1 MNETSLALRAAAA
14 RTTTGPSGSLQ
25 DPHRTPRPAVPAFDT
40 HTPARSAVLPT
51 NHTSA
56 NHNRPVQ
63 RHEAD
68 LSISNSSRH
77 AQVQGPAQAQTHQ
90 APRAPNPAKKVTA
103 NEKDELHSAISAQV
117 VAEAAV
123 KASAAAST
131 SPPSSPTIMH
141 SSKPATRPD
150 RGPIMAHRTASID
163 STVSSISSV
172 ASTSQ
177 RLNQANALRVAQDNQ
192 GPQDAA
198 SLIAAAGSAE
208 EALKKVLAE
217 KQQAANH
224 NAQLWRLV
232 EKQRAMI
239 LGLNKD
245 LEKSLK
251 EKERYRRKLKES
263 LQSSTSAPTL
273 ITSTDQTLEGDSRE
287 TSQSPSQLLPGLEV
301 AARDISVDTRK
312 TSDTS
317 GSVPSGVGRSDT
329 PQDATNAPSSGLPA
343 TPQSASSITQG
354 QRDWPIIGECVPVR
368 SEESK
373 AAIATIQRA
382 PGETPPLSPKLVDVA
397 YSPKASQAAG
407 HQKNASTSSFHTSPP
422 PSAHSFSSPKTRK
435 APPAPLKLD
444 PLRPEPSM
452 VNSIAD
458 PSDSEY
464 EDDPESARSEFMERG
479 RRKTREEDDRE
490 REVLAQR
497 EAEQRS
503 RSKKEKKSK
512 SRPAEQKTTPSAVAE
527 LPAPEP
533 AHHPSIVSPTAN
545 PAEIIRNRAVSDAAN
560 AMQRTLTAPSGFLT
574 PGLPMSPRPSDR
586 PLNSPMPRAANASI
600 ASSMPMSPRSAMPGL
615 PLSPRQPRQA
625 IPLPPQTPMAMMS
638 PHLDRAKAY
647 NTQQQAATSQPQ
659 STSSAVDRLK
669 PSNDA
674 SSGQERPSM
683 SSDHSSAY
691 TPGEVYKGLVTEQYP
706 DLLLPPNALPS
717 IMIRTASS
725 RMIRSRASMIL
736 PLKQG
741 DENPVFTIGVYAR
754 SDNRELWRAE
764 KTYAALAGL
773 DQEVKSLCRVQDR
786 LPEKALFTGH
796 APAKIDARRMALNHY
811 FERMLDS
818 VIEERAARI
827 VCRFLSTDAF
837 PAEGGDYLNAR
848 TEDSTRPTSPA
859 TPAAKFRPNMAGYLT
874 KRGKNFGG
882 WKARYFV
889 LDGPNLKYFE
899 GPGGAHLGS
908 IKLQNAQIGKQSV
921 NPNQSS
927 HEDED
932 NQFRHAFLVLEP
944 KKKDSSSLVRHVLCA
959 ESDDE
964 RDSWVD
970 ALLHYVDFR
979 DEEESQQPGRQAQM
993 FKTEISAPR
1002 SPRLQ
1007 KSMNDLRPGS
1017 SKDVTMDALRA
1028 VGYGDTVAGDAPV
1041 MGPPATPRVT
1051 QTPSPPYDKLTSGA
1065 DVTSGPHPLIS
1076 GPTNL
1081 QVIQNTG
1088 DWGMKVPPT
1097 PGRDKK
1103 RSMFQIPFSRGRSS
1117 SDLDFKDS
1125 AKTSTDRGYARA
1137 VFGVPLAE
1145 AAEFS
1150 RPDGIDTHLPSVVY
1164 RCIQYLTAKN
1174 AVAEEGIFRLSGS
1187 NTVIRALKDRFNTE
1201 GDVDL
1206 LSDENYYDV
1215 HAVASLLKLYLR
1227 ELPASILT
1235 RDLHLDFLHCLE
1247 MHGEEKILALNSLVN
1262 KLPTTNRALLE
1273 AMSSF
1278 MLLIVNNVEVN
1289 RMNVRNLGVVFSPTL
1304 NLPGPLISLF
1314 VEEQARIFDA
1324 TTPAADSP
1332 SSVYETQPPEMLSG
1346 DLRSP
1351 RKQMFQDLPTPA
1363 YNQTQFQNIGGY
1375 RADDTGFTP
1384 MQPSYANY
1392 QMAPQGDGGFGSLN
1406 DALRSPTV
1414 YNTTGMGAPTPRD
1427 VKQRRRESDMLHVM
1441 GPTKKASFSRLR
1453 EEQGT
1458 SF

>member
-1 MNETSLALRAAAA
+1 MNETTLALALKAAAA
-14 RTTTGPSGSLQ
+14 SSTTAPSASLQ
-25 DPHRTPRPAVPAFDT
+25 DSHRT
-40 HTPARSAVLPT
+40 
-51 NHTSA
+51 
-56 NHNRPVQ
+56 
-63 RHEAD
+63 
-68 LSISNSSRH
+68 H
-77 AQVQGPAQAQTHQ
+77 APSHH
-90 APRAPNPAKKVTA
+90 PLRAPNPAKKVTA
-103 NEKDELHSAISAQV
+103 NEKDELHSAISAHV

-131 SPPSSPTIMH
+131 SPPSSPTIMQ

-150 RGPIMAHRTASID
+150 RAPIMAHRTASID

-177 RLNQANALRVAQDNQ
+177 RPHQANAFRVAQDNQ

-287 TSQSPSQLLPGLEV
+287 TSQSPLQLVPGSDV

-329 PQDATNAPSSGLPA
+329 PQDATTAPSSGLPA
-343 TPQSASSITQG
+343 TPQSANSITL
-354 QRDWPIIGECVPVR
+354 PVLTR

-373 AAIATIQRA
+373 AAIATIPYSAKANQ
-382 PGETPPLSPKLVDVA
+382 VA
-397 YSPKASQAAG
+397 N
-407 HQKNASTSSFHTSPP
+407 HQKNASTSTCSIQTSPP
-422 PSAHSFSSPKTRK
+422 PSAHGFSSPKTRK

-452 VNSIAD
+452 VNNIIDA
-458 PSDSEY
+458 SDSEY

-512 SRPAEQKTTPSAVAE
+512 SRPAEQKTDKSEAAAAAAVSQSAVAE
-527 LPAPEP
+527 LPAPD
-533 AHHPSIVSPTAN
+533 AAYQASIFAPTAN
-545 PAEIIRNRAVSDAAN
+545 PAEIVRNRAVSDAAN
-560 AMQRTLTAPSGFLT
+560 AMQRTLTAPSGLLS
-574 PGLPMSPRPSDR
+574 PGLPMSPRPADR
-586 PLNSPMPRAANASI
+586 PLNSPMPRAPNASATANSI
-600 ASSMPMSPRSAMPGL
+600 MPMSPRSAMAGL

-647 NTQQQAATSQPQ
+647 NIQQQATSQAQP
-659 STSSAVDRLK
+659 TSSAVDRLK

-674 SSGQERPSM
+674 ASDHERPSM

-717 IMIRTASS
+717 ITIKTASS

-754 SDNRELWRAE
+754 SDNKELWRAE

-773 DQEVKSLCRVQDR
+773 DHEVKSLCRVQDR

-818 VIEERAARI
+818 VTEEKAARI

-837 PAEGGDYLNAR
+837 PAEAGDYFNAR
-848 TEDSTRPTSPA
+848 NEDSTRPASPA

-921 NPNQSS
+921 TPNQSS

-964 RDSWVD
+964 RDLWVD

-1017 SKDVTMDALRA
+1017 SKDVTVDSLRA
-1028 VGYGDTVAGDAPV
+1028 VGYGDTIAGDAPV

-1065 DVTSGPHPLIS
+1065 DPTNAPHPVIS

-1103 RSMFQIPFSRGRSS
+1103 RSMFQIPFTRGRSS
-1117 SDLDFKDS
+1117 SDLDSKDS

-1145 AAEFS
+1145 AVEFS
-1150 RPDGIDTHLPSVVY
+1150 RPDGIDTDLPSVVY

-1206 LSDENYYDV
+1206 LSHENYYDV

-1227 ELPASILT
+1227 ELPTSILT

-1247 MHGEEKILALNSLVN
+1247 MHGEDKITALNALVN
-1262 KLPTTNRALLE
+1262 KLPIANRALLE

-1278 MLLIVNNVEVN
+1278 MLLIVKNVEVN

-1332 SSVYETQPPEMLSG
+1332 SSVYETRPPEMSSG

-1406 DALRSPTV
+1406 DALRSPTI

-1427 VKQRRRESDMLHVM
+1427 IKQRRRESAMLHVM
-1441 GPTKKASFSRLR
+1441 GPTKKVSSSRLR